1 MIGGAPAFYET
12 EQSLTITRE
21 IYFMDVQSTRVN
33 FKYDPRNNEFTCNY
47 SSIYRFILQ
56 LFVATSLTD
65 KNQTDHVYSIL
76 TVSVEIHNEQSMLII
91 KLQYAIRRLCCI
103 ARKYITAGN
112 DSRYCAY
119 HRGTQRQFSENN
131 CSEDDLRSRIFG
143 TL

>member
-1 MIGGAPAFYET
+1 MYH
-12 EQSLTITRE
+12 SLNLIVEVDWRNGRLVAHRRFKKRNNHLITRE
-21 IYFMDVQSTRVN
+21 IYFIDVQSTHVN

-56 LFVATSLTD
+56 LFLSTSFCSLTD

-76 TVSVEIHNEQSMLII
+76 TVTVEIHNEQSMLII

-119 HRGTQRQFSENN
+119 Q
-131 CSEDDLRSRIFG
+131 
-143 TL
+143 